1 MNKDKTTLFFSR
13 YTPEDVQQEIKVLLG
28 VSSIKHY
35 DKYLGLP
42 SFVGMQKK
50 NHASIKLR
58 SGFGPRCKSGR
69 RGYYHKQGRKL

>member
-28 VSSIKHY
+28 VPSIKHY

-50 NHASIKLR
+50 KTMLQSN
-58 SGFGPRCKSGR
+58 
-69 RGYYHKQGRKL
+69 